1 MITTTEKSAFPL
13 ARVYAY
19 AIVFCLVTLPVVAI
33 AGVGYVV
40 IHFIMK
46 FW

>member
-1 MITTTEKSAFPL
+1 MKEHPASPL

-19 AIVFCLVTLPVVAI
+19 AIIFCAFTLPIVVI

-40 IHFIMK
+40 IHFAVK